1 MCLVLQSRFLR
12 RRLKGRDTVQAV
24 DEGTALESAPVGEAG
39 LSRGRSRA
47 EMQLQQS
54 LSRLHGSSETGMAL
68 QSCAELVLG
77 AGASYVSILLS
88 LEAGCPGRELT
99 LE

>member
-1 MCLVLQSRFLR
+1 MLGIAVQILGKKAQRQRYGAGS
-12 RRLKGRDTVQAV
+12 GR
-24 DEGTALESAPVGEAG
+24 GTTLESTPVGEAG

-54 LSRLHGSSETGMAL
+54 LSQLHGSSETGMAL

-77 AGASYVSILLS
+77 AGASYVSIFLS
-88 LEAGCPGRELT
+88 LEARCRGREHT

>member
-1 MCLVLQSRFLR
+1 MLGVA
-12 RRLKGRDTVQAV
+12 VQILGKKAQRQRYGAGSGG
-24 DEGTALESAPVGEAG
+24 GTTLESTPVGEAG

-77 AGASYVSILLS
+77 AGASYVSIFLS
-88 LEAGCPGRELT
+88 LEAGCRGREHT
-99 LE
+99 PE